1 MYPNKNVRYGEK
13 NNALFLLIDLFL
25 VIVVHEI
32 PVKELYQFLFDE
44 TKAKETT
51 LMFGVMWFLHKKG
64 RLP

>member
-1 MYPNKNVRYGEK
+1 VKTNEYQFCIFIIV
-13 NNALFLLIDLFL
+13 
-25 VIVVHEI
+25 VVVHEI
-32 PVKELYQFLFDE
+32 PVDELYQFLFDE

>member
-1 MYPNKNVRYGEK
+1 VKTTEYQFCIFIIV
-13 NNALFLLIDLFL
+13 
-25 VIVVHEI
+25 VVVHEI
-32 PVKELYQFLFDE
+32 PVDELYQFLFDE

>member
-1 MYPNKNVRYGEK
+1 MIKLKNKYRFFIY
-13 NNALFLLIDLFL
+13 LLI

-32 PVKELYQFLFDE
+32 PVDELYQFLFDE

-64 RLP
+64 RLL